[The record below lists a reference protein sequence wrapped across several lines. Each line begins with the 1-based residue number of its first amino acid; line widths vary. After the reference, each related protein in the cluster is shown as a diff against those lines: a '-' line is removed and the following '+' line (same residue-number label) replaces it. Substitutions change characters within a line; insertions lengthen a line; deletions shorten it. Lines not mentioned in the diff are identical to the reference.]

1 LRTNLVMKNP
11 TMKSIQMMLYSYY
24 LIKGLHNKESSIDDI
39 ILMSASNKLKVYNGE
54 TIECDKKSKYSKNK
68 YLAIKHT
75 QYFLNER
82 TENLDFFNSHN
93 KKDDLADAYLQGIYY
108 LNKFHLNKY

>member
-1 LRTNLVMKNP
+1 MKNP

-75 QYFLNER
+75 QYF
-82 TENLDFFNSHN
+82 S
-93 KKDDLADAYLQGIYY
+93 
-108 LNKFHLNKY
+108 